1 MTSAGHRPDKQ
12 EKMETI
18 NGFLMETFKKYD
30 SSVSGTTAVL
40 TDDANCHHEKFLPTL
55 LRTEDAFTVTDK
67 NDPDSSPKIFEK
79 RMKPA
84 ATRHFNVLCRKPIV
98 EKDVIC
104 LDLEPRARYYYVHVM
119 AKWRKNAKF

>member
-30 SSVSGTTAVL
+30 SSVSGTAAVL

-67 NDPDSSPKIFEK
+67 NDPASSPKIFEK
-79 RMKPA
+79 RMNVSS
-84 ATRHFNVLCRKPIV
+84 RQFNGLCRKPIV

>member
-1 MTSAGHRPDKQ
+1 
-12 EKMETI
+12 
-18 NGFLMETFKKYD
+18 METFKKYD
-30 SSVSGTTAVL
+30 SSVSGTTSAAIL
-40 TDDANCHHEKFLPTL
+40 TDDTASNCNHEKFLPTL

-67 NDPDSSPKIFEK
+67 IDPDSSPKIFEK

-119 AKWRKNAKF
+119 AKWRKNAKY